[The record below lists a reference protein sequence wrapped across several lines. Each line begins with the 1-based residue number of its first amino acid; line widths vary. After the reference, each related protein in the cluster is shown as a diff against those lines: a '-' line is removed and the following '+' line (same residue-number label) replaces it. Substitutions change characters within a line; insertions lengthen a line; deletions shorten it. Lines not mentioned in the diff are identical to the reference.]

1 MKKKKIENYNS
12 FKNYSLFTEINKSTI
27 ALLLIS
33 VKNGISPLNLFLLYE
48 KYGDDIFLF
57 FLIMNK
63 LKSKVPTSKQLLDL
77 INDSTVLEKI
87 INNENIDLSNYDEEL
102 KNKLMQDLSLVK
114 EFISND
120 KFSINFEN
128 EEKHNVEVQLND
140 R

>member
-87 INNENIDLSNYDEEL
+87 INNEDIDLSNYDKEIQ
-102 KNKLMQDLSLVK
+102 NKLMQDLSLVK

-128 EEKHNVEVQLND
+128 EEKHNVEV
-140 R
+140 

>member
-87 INNENIDLSNYDEEL
+87 INNEDIDLSNYDEEIQ
-102 KNKLMQDLSLVK
+102 NKLMQDLSLVK

-128 EEKHNVEVQLND
+128 EEKHNVEV
-140 R
+140 